1 MNRLRAE
8 FGFSFYELDMSF
20 FMPDSNGLLLT
31 NMWCDLFITLGGR
44 VRITPDAKKGFGGE
58 REKLKSLLEFLAS
71 EEAKEKITL
80 TPEGFL
86 VEGEVKSEVELD
98 LSFEAYREAV
108 KIFARAVY
116 IKMGEDEDGNE

>member
-8 FGFSFYELDMSF
+8 FGFSFWRLDMSF
-20 FMPDSNGLLLT
+20 FMPDSNGFLLT

>member
-8 FGFSFYELDMSF
+8 FGFSFYRLDMSF
-20 FMPDSNGLLLT
+20 FLPDSNGFLLT

-44 VRITPDAKKGFGGE
+44 ARLTPDAKKGFGGE
-58 REKLKSLLEFLAS
+58 REKLKSLFEFLAS
-71 EEAKEKITL
+71 EEEKAKITL

-98 LSFEAYREAV
+98 LSFEAYKQAV
-108 KIFARAVY
+108 KVFARAVN
-116 IKMGEDEDGNE
+116 IKMGEDKDGNE

>member
-8 FGFSFYELDMSF
+8 FGFSFLRLDMSF
-20 FMPDSNGLLLT
+20 FMPDSNGFLLT

-71 EEAKEKITL
+71 EKAKITL

-116 IKMGEDEDGNE
+116 LKMGEDEDGNE

>member
-8 FGFSFYELDMSF
+8 FGFSFWRLDMSF

-86 VEGEVKSEVELD
+86 VEGEVKSGVELD